1 MSLRF
6 DSRFDALL
14 HPVICALLFAVAA
27 MLACDFAGAQEG
39 QGGRSPDQVG
49 KVNFSNSC
57 TPAAQADLGRGMAM
71 LHSFWYSAGEKA
83 FRDALAKD
91 PGCAIADWGIAS
103 LLMLN
108 PLNGNGPAPAL
119 AARAQGLLE
128 QARNIGARSQR
139 ERDYI
144 EALAAYYQD
153 WAAKPERARQ
163 DARSKAYAQLAARY
177 PEDDE
182 AQIFNALYLVATQRA
197 DDQTYAAYAKAAAI
211 LEVQFAKYPNHPG
224 VAHYLI
230 HAYDAPPLAQQGLK
244 AARLYA
250 TLAPDAPHALH
261 MPSHIFTRVGAW
273 EESAATNRR
282 AYLAALRGNEFSE
295 AYHASDYAVYG
306 YLQVGRDAAALGAM
320 QDALKVTVAAPVP
333 PATWY
338 ATAAMPARYAL
349 ERGDW
354 RAAAQLAMPP
364 GNLPYA
370 EGITLFARTIGAA
383 RSGDVAAAEANAAEL
398 ALRHQKLIEAK
409 NAYWATE
416 VDVQQRAAAGW
427 IAFARGNRDEGIA
440 LMRAAADIEDKN
452 EKSIVT
458 PGRVLP
464 ARELLG
470 DMLLEAGQPALAL
483 KEYETSQLREPNRF
497 RAYYG
502 AARAVEAMGER
513 EKAKTYYAKLVSLTP
528 NADTQRPELARA
540 RAYLAQ

>member
-1 MSLRF
+1 MSHR
-6 DSRFDALL
+6 SRVTACAFASLVASLCVAGTALAQDA
-14 HPVICALLFAVAA
+14 H
-27 MLACDFAGAQEG
+27 AGHA
-39 QGGRSPDQVG
+39 PDQVG
-49 KVNFSNSC
+49 KVHFANSC
-57 TPAAQADLGRGMAM
+57 SKAAQADLGRGMAM

-83 FRDALAKD
+83 FSDALAAD

-108 PLNGNGPAPAL
+108 PLNGNGPPPKNAE
-119 AARAQGLLE
+119 RAQALLA
-128 QARNIGARSQR
+128 QARGIGAKTQR

-163 DARSKAYAQLAARY
+163 DARSKAYEALAARY
-177 PEDDE
+177 PTDDE
-182 AQIFNALYLVATQRA
+182 AQIFSALYIACTQRA
-197 DDQTYAAYAKAAAI
+197 DDQTYAAYSKAAAI
-211 LEVQFAKYPNHPG
+211 LEKQFAKYPRHPG

-230 HAYDAPPLAQQGLK
+230 HSYDAPPLAQQGLK

-282 AYLAALRGNEFSE
+282 AYAAALRGNEFAE

-306 YLQVGRDAAALGAM
+306 YLQVGRDEAALSAM
-320 QDALKVTVAAPVP
+320 QEVMKVTVAAPVP

-354 RAAAQLAMPP
+354 SGAAQLAMPP
-364 GNLPYA
+364 GKLPYA

-416 VDVQQRAAAGW
+416 VEVQQRAAAGW
-427 IAFARGNRDEGIA
+427 IAFARGNRGEGIA

-470 DMLLEAGQPALAL
+470 DMLMQAGQPAQAL
-483 KEYETSQLREPNRF
+483 QEYETSQLREPNRL
-497 RAYYG
+497 RAYNG
-502 AARAVEAMGER
+502 AAHAAEALGQR
-513 EKAKTYYAKLVSLTP
+513 DKAKTYYAKLVAQTP
-528 NADTQRPELARA
+528 NAEPLRPEVVRA
-540 RAYLAQ
+540 RAYVAQ